1 MQQPLAPLAP
11 FAPFAPRSGLA
22 ALADA
27 PGGAALRRTGRM
39 IVAALA
45 ALASFAP
52 MQAAVAQAPV
62 GRDWPTRPLRLVVP
76 FPPGSGVDIV
86 SRHVAPR
93 LSEGLGQP
101 VVIDNRGGAGGVVGA
116 EVAAKSPA
124 DGYTLL
130 MGTAGILTV
139 VPALTKVNYNVQ
151 RDFAPVSVVASV
163 PSALVVHPSLPVK
176 TVRDLVALARA
187 RPGSINYAST
197 GNGTL
202 PHLAAEFLRLRASID
217 IVHVP
222 YKGSAP
228 AITDLLGGQVEMF
241 FANMLSA
248 MPHVTSGRLRAVAVS
263 SVKRS
268 PVLPAVPTMIE
279 AGYPDFEASTWFGLL
294 APSGVPPEIVQRLHA
309 EVVKLLAGKELQQ
322 RLGSE
327 GAVAVG
333 NTPSEFAAYI
343 RSETDKWTRV
353 VKAAQIRAE

>member
-1 MQQPLAPLAP
+1 
-11 FAPFAPRSGLA
+11 
-22 ALADA
+22 
-27 PGGAALRRTGRM
+27 
-39 IVAALA
+39 V
-45 ALASFAP
+45 
-52 MQAAVAQAPV
+52 
-62 GRDWPTRPLRLVVP
+62 RLVVP

-101 VVIDNRGGAGGVVGA
+101 VVVDNRGGAGGVVGA

-139 VPALTKVNYNVQ
+139 VPALSKVNYNVQ
-151 RDFAPVSVVASV
+151 RDFAPITVVASV
-163 PSALVVHPSLPVK
+163 PSVLVVHPSLPVRN
-176 TVRDLVALARA
+176 VRDLVSLARN
-187 RPGSINYAST
+187 RPGTINYATT

-248 MPHVTSGRLRAVAVS
+248 MPHITSGRLRALAVS
-263 SVKRS
+263 SPKRS
-268 PVLPAVPTMIE
+268 AVLPGVPTMIE
-279 AGYPDFEASTWFGLL
+279 AGFPEFEASTWFGLL
-294 APSGVPPEIVQRLHA
+294 APSGTPAEIVQRLHA
-309 EVVKLLAGKELQQ
+309 EVVKLLAGRELQQ
-322 RLGSE
+322 RLASE
-327 GAVAVG
+327 GAVVVG
-333 NTPSEFAAYI
+333 SSPAEFAAYI
-343 RSETDKWTRV
+343 RSETEKWTRV
-353 VKAAQIRAE
+353 VKAANIRSE

>member
-1 MQQPLAPLAP
+1 MQQRLAPDRGP
-11 FAPFAPRSGLA
+11 APRA
-22 ALADA
+22 CRPARPV
-27 PGGAALRRTGRM
+27 PGHSGRM
-39 IVAALA
+39 MVLGLIASASASASVPVAH
-45 ALASFAP
+45 
-52 MQAAVAQAPV
+52 AQAPAA
-62 GRDWPTRPLRLVVP
+62 RDWPTRSIRLVVP

-93 LSEGLGQP
+93 LSEALGQP
-101 VVIDNRGGAGGVVGA
+101 VVVDNRGGAGGVVGA

-139 VPALTKVNYNVQ
+139 VPALAKVNYNVQ

-163 PSALVVHPSLPVK
+163 PSVLVVHPSLPVK
-176 TVRDLVALARA
+176 TVRDLVALARS
-187 RPGSINYAST
+187 RPGTINYATT

-343 RSETDKWTRV
+343 RSETEKWTRV

>member
-1 MQQPLAPLAP
+1 MQRHACRMRVL
-11 FAPFAPRSGLA
+11 GLIVSASA
-22 ALADA
+22 AASI
-27 PGGAALRRTGRM
+27 P
-39 IVAALA
+39 VAH
-45 ALASFAP
+45 
-52 MQAAVAQAPV
+52 AQAPAA
-62 GRDWPTRPLRLVVP
+62 RDWPTRPVRLIVP

-101 VVIDNRGGAGGVVGA
+101 VVVDNRGGAGGVVGA

-139 VPALTKVNYNVQ
+139 VPALAKVNYNVQ
-151 RDFAPVSVVASV
+151 RDFSPVSVVASV
-163 PSALVVHPSLPVK
+163 PSVLVVHPSLPVK
-176 TVRDLVALARA
+176 TVRDLVTLARS
-187 RPGSINYAST
+187 RPGTINYATT

-248 MPHVTSGRLRAVAVS
+248 MPHITSGRLRAVAVS

-268 PVLPAVPTMIE
+268 AVLPAIPTMIE

-294 APSGVPPEIVQRLHA
+294 APSGVPPEILQRLHA

-322 RLGSE
+322 RLASE
-327 GAVAVG
+327 GAVVVG
-333 NTPSEFAAYI
+333 NTPAEFAAYI
-343 RSETDKWTRV
+343 RDETEKWTRV
-353 VKAAQIRAE
+353 VKAAKIRSE

>member
-1 MQQPLAPLAP
+1 MRVL
-11 FAPFAPRSGLA
+11 GLIVSASA
-22 ALADA
+22 AASI
-27 PGGAALRRTGRM
+27 P
-39 IVAALA
+39 VAH
-45 ALASFAP
+45 
-52 MQAAVAQAPV
+52 AQAPAA
-62 GRDWPTRPLRLVVP
+62 RDWPTRPVRLIVP

-101 VVIDNRGGAGGVVGA
+101 VVVDNRGGAGGVVGA

-139 VPALTKVNYNVQ
+139 VPALAKVNYNVQ
-151 RDFAPVSVVASV
+151 RDFSPVSVVASV
-163 PSALVVHPSLPVK
+163 PSVLVVHPSLPVK
-176 TVRDLVALARA
+176 TVRDLVTLARS
-187 RPGSINYAST
+187 RPGTINYATT

-248 MPHVTSGRLRAVAVS
+248 MPHITSGRLRAVAVS

-268 PVLPAVPTMIE
+268 AVLPAIPTMIE

-294 APSGVPPEIVQRLHA
+294 APSGVPPEILQRLHA

-322 RLGSE
+322 RLASE
-327 GAVAVG
+327 GAVVVG
-333 NTPSEFAAYI
+333 NTPAEFAAYI
-343 RSETDKWTRV
+343 RDETEKWTRV
-353 VKAAQIRAE
+353 VKAAKIRSE

>member
-1 MQQPLAPLAP
+1 
-11 FAPFAPRSGLA
+11 
-22 ALADA
+22 
-27 PGGAALRRTGRM
+27 M

-45 ALASFAP
+45 ALAAFAP

-139 VPALTKVNYNVQ
+139 VPALAKVNYNVQ

-187 RPGSINYAST
+187 RPGSINYATT

-343 RSETDKWTRV
+343 RSETEKWTRV

>member
-1 MQQPLAPLAP
+1 
-11 FAPFAPRSGLA
+11 
-22 ALADA
+22 
-27 PGGAALRRTGRM
+27 M

-45 ALASFAP
+45 AFVP
-52 MQAAVAQAPV
+52 MQAAFAQAPV
-62 GRDWPTRPLRLVVP
+62 GRDWPARPLRLVVP

-139 VPALTKVNYNVQ
+139 VPALAKVNYNVQ

-163 PSALVVHPSLPVK
+163 PSVLVVHPSLPVK

-187 RPGSINYAST
+187 RPGSINYATT

-248 MPHVTSGRLRAVAVS
+248 MPHITSGRLRAVAVS
-263 SVKRS
+263 SAKRS
-268 PVLPAVPTMIE
+268 AVLPAVPTMIE

-294 APSGVPPEIVQRLHA
+294 APSGVPPEILQRLHA

-322 RLGSE
+322 RLASE
-327 GAVAVG
+327 GAVVVG
-333 NTPSEFAAYI
+333 NTPAEFAAYI

>member
-1 MQQPLAPLAP
+1 MEEEMQQ
-11 FAPFAPRSGLA
+11 RLA
-22 ALADA
+22 ALASGSGPAAPADA
-27 PGGAALRRTGRM
+27 SGGAALRRAGRM
-39 IVAALA
+39 IVGALA
-45 ALASFAP
+45 AFMP
-52 MQAAVAQAPV
+52 IQTAVAQAPV
-62 GRDWPTRPLRLVVP
+62 GRDWPTRTLRLVVP

-139 VPALTKVNYNVQ
+139 VPALAKVNYNVQ

-163 PSALVVHPSLPVK
+163 PSVLVVHPSLPVK
-176 TVRDLVALARA
+176 TVRDLVALARV
-187 RPGSINYAST
+187 RPGSINYATT

-263 SVKRS
+263 SAKRS
-268 PVLPAVPTMIE
+268 AVLPAVPTMIE

-294 APSGVPPEIVQRLHA
+294 APSGVPAEIVQRLHA
-309 EVVKLLAGKELQQ
+309 EVVKLLAGRELQQ
-322 RLGSE
+322 RLASE

-333 NTPSEFAAYI
+333 NTPTEFAAYI
-343 RSETDKWTRV
+343 RSETEKWTRV

>member
-1 MQQPLAPLAP
+1 MLRRHSAPGAGSVLIALLPWLPGWAAAQPQQP
-11 FAPFAPRSGLA
+11 
-22 ALADA
+22 
-27 PGGAALRRTGRM
+27 
-39 IVAALA
+39 
-45 ALASFAP
+45 
-52 MQAAVAQAPV
+52 
-62 GRDWPTRPLRLVVP
+62 RDWPTRPIRLVVP

-93 LSEGLGQP
+93 LSEGIGQP

-116 EVAAKSPA
+116 EVAAKSPP

-139 VPALTKVNYNVQ
+139 VPALAKVNYNVQ

-163 PSALVVHPSLPVK
+163 PSMLVVHPSLPVK
-176 TVRDLVALARA
+176 SARDLVALARS
-187 RPGSINYAST
+187 RPGTINYATT

-248 MPHVTSGRLRAVAVS
+248 MPHVSSGRLRALAVS
-263 SVKRS
+263 SAKRS
-268 PVLPAVPTMIE
+268 AVLPAVPTMVE

-294 APSGVPPEIVQRLHA
+294 APAGVTADMVQRLHA
-309 EVVKLLAGKELQQ
+309 EVVKLLAGRELQQ
-322 RLGSE
+322 RLASE

-333 NTPSEFAAYI
+333 NTPAEFAAYI
-343 RSETDKWTRV
+343 RSETEKWTRV

>member
-1 MQQPLAPLAP
+1 MEEEMQQRLAPDRDP
-11 FAPFAPRSGLA
+11 APRA
-22 ALADA
+22 CRPARPV
-27 PGGAALRRTGRM
+27 PGHSGRM
-39 IVAALA
+39 MVLGLI
-45 ALASFAP
+45 ASASACVP
-52 MQAAVAQAPV
+52 VVHAQAPAA
-62 GRDWPTRPLRLVVP
+62 RDWPTRSIRLVVP

-93 LSEGLGQP
+93 LSEALGHP
-101 VVIDNRGGAGGVVGA
+101 VVVDNRGGAGGVVGA

-139 VPALTKVNYNVQ
+139 VPALAKVNYNVQ

-163 PSALVVHPSLPVK
+163 PSVLVVHPSLPVK
-176 TVRDLVALARA
+176 TVRDLVALARS
-187 RPGSINYAST
+187 RPGTINYATT

-279 AGYPDFEASTWFGLL
+279 TGYPDFEASTWFGLL

-343 RSETDKWTRV
+343 RSETEKWTRV

>member
-1 MQQPLAPLAP
+1 
-11 FAPFAPRSGLA
+11 
-22 ALADA
+22 
-27 PGGAALRRTGRM
+27 M
-39 IVAALA
+39 IVGALA
-45 ALASFAP
+45 AVMP
-52 MQAAVAQAPV
+52 IQTAVAQAPV
-62 GRDWPTRPLRLVVP
+62 GRDWPTRTLRLVVP

-139 VPALTKVNYNVQ
+139 VPALAKVNYNVQ

-163 PSALVVHPSLPVK
+163 PSVLVVHPSLPVK
-176 TVRDLVALARA
+176 TVRDLVALARV
-187 RPGSINYAST
+187 RPGSINYATT

-263 SVKRS
+263 SAKRS
-268 PVLPAVPTMIE
+268 AVLPAVPTMIE

-294 APSGVPPEIVQRLHA
+294 APSGVPGEIVQRLHA
-309 EVVKLLAGKELQQ
+309 EVVKLLAGRELQQ
-322 RLGSE
+322 RLASE

-333 NTPSEFAAYI
+333 NTPTEFAAYI
-343 RSETDKWTRV
+343 RSETEKWTRV

>member
-1 MQQPLAPLAP
+1 
-11 FAPFAPRSGLA
+11 
-22 ALADA
+22 
-27 PGGAALRRTGRM
+27 M
-39 IVAALA
+39 IVGALA
-45 ALASFAP
+45 AVMP
-52 MQAAVAQAPV
+52 IQNAVAQAPV
-62 GRDWPTRPLRLVVP
+62 GRDWPTRTLRLVVP

-139 VPALTKVNYNVQ
+139 VPALAKVNYNVQ

-163 PSALVVHPSLPVK
+163 PSVLVVHPSLPVK
-176 TVRDLVALARA
+176 TVRDLVALARV
-187 RPGSINYAST
+187 RPGSINYATT

-263 SVKRS
+263 SAKRS
-268 PVLPAVPTMIE
+268 AVLPAVPTMIE

-294 APSGVPPEIVQRLHA
+294 APSGVPAEIVQRLHA
-309 EVVKLLAGKELQQ
+309 EVVKLLAGRELQQ
-322 RLGSE
+322 RLASE

-333 NTPSEFAAYI
+333 TTPTEFAAYI
-343 RSETDKWTRV
+343 RSETEKWTRV

>member
-1 MQQPLAPLAP
+1 MPQRLAPDRHIAAARARRLARSV
-11 FAPFAPRSGLA
+11 PRHASRMMALGLMA
-22 ALADA
+22 SASIPPAL
-27 PGGAALRRTGRM
+27 
-39 IVAALA
+39 
-45 ALASFAP
+45 
-52 MQAAVAQAPV
+52 AQAPAV
-62 GRDWPTRPLRLVVP
+62 RDWPTRSIRLVVP

-139 VPALTKVNYNVQ
+139 VPALAKVNYNVQ

-163 PSALVVHPSLPVK
+163 PSVLVVHPSLPVK

-187 RPGSINYAST
+187 RPGSINYATT

-248 MPHVTSGRLRAVAVS
+248 MPHITSGRLRAVAVS
-263 SVKRS
+263 SAKRS
-268 PVLPAVPTMIE
+268 AVLPAVPTMIE

-343 RSETDKWTRV
+343 RSETEKWTRV

>member
-1 MQQPLAPLAP
+1 MSHH
-11 FAPFAPRSGLA
+11 R
-22 ALADA
+22 A
-27 PGGAALRRTGRM
+27 PGRLAWLAVAISLPHGA
-39 IVAALA
+39 
-45 ALASFAP
+45 F
-52 MQAAVAQAPV
+52 AQAPAA
-62 GRDWPTRPLRLVVP
+62 RDWPTRPVRLVVP

-101 VVIDNRGGAGGVVGA
+101 VVVDNRGGAGGVVGA

-139 VPALTKVNYNVQ
+139 VPALAKVNYNVQ

-163 PSALVVHPSLPVK
+163 PSVLVVHPSLPVK
-176 TVRDLVALARA
+176 TVRDLVTLARS
-187 RPGSINYAST
+187 RPGTINYATT

-248 MPHVTSGRLRAVAVS
+248 MPHITSGRLRAVAVS

-268 PVLPAVPTMIE
+268 AVLPAVPTMIE

-294 APSGVPPEIVQRLHA
+294 APSGVPPEVLQRLHA

-322 RLGSE
+322 RLASE
-327 GAVAVG
+327 GAVVVG
-333 NTPSEFAAYI
+333 NTPAEFAAYI
-343 RSETDKWTRV
+343 RSETEKWTRV
-353 VKAAQIRAE
+353 VKAAKIRSE